1 MVKILS
7 GPCLALSRSGVP
19 ESKYTFTETPHN
31 SLLQSF
37 RSISSDLI
45 LIIIVLIIITYNT
58 SEVLSLQIESF
69 VIFKFDTWIFFNNA
83 PIPSPHG

>member
-19 ESKYTFTETPHN
+19 ESKYTFMETPHN

-37 RSISSDLI
+37 RSISSDLNQPLVLVI
-45 LIIIVLIIITYNT
+45 MQMKTIVIIKVLLIYNNSAT
-58 SEVLSLQIESF
+58 NNNSANNNYLQ
-69 VIFKFDTWIFFNNA
+69 
-83 PIPSPHG
+83 HQ

>member
-19 ESKYTFTETPHN
+19 ESKYTFTKTP
-31 SLLQSF
+31 LK
-37 RSISSDLI
+37 
-45 LIIIVLIIITYNT
+45 IITYNT

-69 VIFKFDTWIFFNNA
+69 VIFILSTDI
-83 PIPSPHG
+83 I